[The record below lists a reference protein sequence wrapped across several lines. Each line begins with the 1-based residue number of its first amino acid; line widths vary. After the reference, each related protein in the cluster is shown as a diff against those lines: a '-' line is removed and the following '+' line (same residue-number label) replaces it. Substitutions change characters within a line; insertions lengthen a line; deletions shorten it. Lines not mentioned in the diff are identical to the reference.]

1 MLDWIGSLRI
11 REASP
16 LRVEL
21 GLSRSTRVVGLLI
34 LVAAIYAL
42 RWLWPVSAWLALAP
56 GALVLLGAALV
67 SLERSIVF
75 DRNAGVMEV
84 QQRLFG
90 LGSRTVVPLFHIRA
104 VVIQARSG
112 SGGAGALSMSPG
124 VRYVAHVERRV
135 GGPVYLDES
144 RRCARLLRMAEA
156 ISEVA
161 EVRLEYDATQAT
173 GRG

>member
-21 GLSRSTRVVGLLI
+21 ALSRSTQVVGLL
-34 LVAAIYAL
+34 LAAVSLYAAQA
-42 RWLWPVSAWLALAP
+42 LWPVSRWLAALP
-56 GALVLLGAALV
+56 GALAVLGATLAT
-67 SLERSIVF
+67 LERRIVF

-84 QQRLFG
+84 RQRLFG
-90 LGSRTVVPLFHIRA
+90 LGSGAVVPLFHIRA
-104 VVIQARSG
+104 VVIQAQ
-112 SGGAGALSMSPG
+112 SGGSRSLPLSSG

-135 GGPVYLDES
+135 GGPIYLDES

-156 ISEVA
+156 IAEVA
-161 EVRLEYDATQAT
+161 EVRLEYDATRAA
-173 GRG
+173 GG